1 MLMSTIINIILLV
14 ALAVAAYFIYM
25 KMTGKTSQNT
35 AVPDAKDP
43 MSQGDYEEKKYPKD
57 EEVSLTMEERV
68 ELSWNF
74 LTNITEQIIN
84 KFTKTDREKVHDAG
98 TKMNKHGMNYQHDV
112 RQEAQTTIEVV
123 KSRTREQ
130 SQSKGR
136 SR

>member
-1 MLMSTIINIILLV
+1 MSTIINIILLV
-14 ALAVAAYFIYM
+14 VLAVAAYFIYTE
-25 KMTGKTSQNT
+25 MTRKKSPNT
-35 AVPDAKDP
+35 ATPDAKDTL
-43 MSQGDYEEKKYPKD
+43 SQGDYEAKKHPKD

-74 LTNITEQIIN
+74 LTNITEQILN

-98 TKMNKHGMNYQHDV
+98 AKMNKHGMSYQHDV
-112 RQEAQTTIEVV
+112 SQEAQKTIGIV

-130 SQSKGR
+130 NQSKGR